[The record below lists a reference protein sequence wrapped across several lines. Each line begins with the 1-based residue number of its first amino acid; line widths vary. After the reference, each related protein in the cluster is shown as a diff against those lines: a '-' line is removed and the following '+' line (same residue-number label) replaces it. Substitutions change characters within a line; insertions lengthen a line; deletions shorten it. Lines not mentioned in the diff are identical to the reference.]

1 MRWSLI
7 LILIPILMLVAG
19 CSAPVS
25 QLEPSMTSP
34 PPRPLATTPTSTT
47 GSLWQPRGSD
57 LFTDVKGR
65 RTGDI
70 VTVAIYE
77 KASASKEAT
86 TKTDRATS
94 VSADI
99 TKLLGLERDIA
110 HLANGTDPS
119 NLLSASNTNTFAGSG
134 VTSRK
139 EDLIATLTT
148 QVVEVLPNG
157 NLRLEGDK
165 AVTVNNETQLIHLTG
180 LVRPSD
186 ITAANIVD
194 SKYILD
200 ARIAYTGKGVISDK
214 QQPGWMVRLLDN
226 VWPF

>member
-1 MRWSLI
+1 MRWIMLP
-7 LILIPILMLVAG
+7 LLMLAAG
-19 CSAPVS
+19 CAAHPV
-25 QLEPSMTSP
+25 QPEPPMTAP
-34 PPRPLATTPTSTT
+34 PPRPVAMTTPAST

-77 KASASKEAT
+77 KASASREAT
-86 TKTDRATS
+86 TETDRATS
-94 VSADI
+94 ISADI

-119 NLLSASNTNTFAGSG
+119 NLLSASHTNSFSGSG
-134 VTSRK
+134 ITSRK
-139 EDLIATLTT
+139 EDLIATVTT
-148 QVVEVLPNG
+148 QIVEVLPNG
-157 NLRLEGDK
+157 NMRIEGDK
-165 AVTVNNETQLIHLTG
+165 AVTVNNETQFIHLSG

-186 ITAANIVD
+186 ITAGNIVD

-214 QQPGWMVRLLDN
+214 QQPGWMVRLIDD